1 MNDNIFDEITA
12 DLRRDRIAD
21 AWVNYG
27 RYVIGG
33 AVSIVLLVA
42 SLTGYVAF
50 ETGQQEAVSARY
62 DTLQADIAG
71 ADNEQKIARLLAFAE
86 TENNGYGAL
95 ARFAAALNQAEI
107 GQFDNALA
115 GFDELAD
122 SIGLPESLQD
132 YASLQAAIVL
142 LDNGGALVDIE
153 GRLDDLADD
162 GNRLQ
167 PMAREVLALA
177 YSAHDKP
184 LEARDL
190 LMQQIADGRVSS
202 LTRAR
207 AEIMLQTVRGGL
219 IDLPVANDEPTA
231 EAEGKN

>member
-12 DLRRDRIAD
+12 DLRRDRMVD
-21 AWVNYG
+21 AWANYG

-33 AVSIVLLVA
+33 AVIIVLLVA
-42 SLTGYVAF
+42 GLTGFAAF
-50 ETGQQEAVSARY
+50 KTGQQEAVSARY
-62 DTLQADIAG
+62 DTLQADIAD
-71 ADNEQKIARLLAFAE
+71 ADSDQKIVRLLAFAE

-95 ARFAAALNQAEI
+95 ARFAAAIHQAEI

-115 GFDELAD
+115 GFDELAVR
-122 SIGLPESLQD
+122 IGLPESLQD

-142 LDNGGALVDIE
+142 LDRGGALVDIE
-153 GRLDDLADD
+153 SRLNDLDDD

-184 LEARDL
+184 LKARDL

-202 LTRAR
+202 LTRTR

>member
-231 EAEGKN
+231 KAEGEN